1 MYNQNTDI
9 MTASN
14 HFVLP
19 DMAEGDF
26 SSEELTEDME
36 GLQMSFRR
44 VKIPAGGSLQFEV
57 PSDDPDR
64 PAYTDYLE
72 GVILYNHASN
82 AYWPEGSEFDDNTP
96 PLCQAVFGNVGYGE
110 PGGLCAD
117 CMLNQYGTVSKG
129 NGKACKN
136 MRVLYLLQS
145 GEFMPIELSLPPTS
159 IRPFNDFVSG
169 VCLARK
175 RAIFGSVVRIGLR
188 RESSNGFTYSVATFR
203 KVYDFTG
210 EELAGIKEYATTFR
224 NQAKLSL
231 EQRVESYKALAEG
244 GVETADGPLQLPD
257 NDAHFTGD
265 VIDGDR
271 DELPA

>member
-26 SSEELTEDME
+26 SSDELTEDME

-64 PAYTDYLE
+64 PGYTDYLE

-96 PLCQAVFGNVGYGE
+96 PLCQAVFGNIGYGE

-117 CMLNQYGTVSKG
+117 CMLNQFGSVSKG

-169 VCLARK
+169 ACLARK

-210 EELAGIKEYATTFR
+210 EELAGVKAYATTFR

-244 GVETADGPLQLPD
+244 DVEVADGPIQLPD